1 MQRIPKNVF
10 LLPTLIMTE
19 KLKKTVNA
27 RPKRALLAYCALA
40 QRLSMP
46 GVGITHALIPFLAE
60 ASHDLV
66 GQLFDAEKFSL
77 AVSQRFGFSIPR
89 LAALGLTEQLEL
101 AGLLEVVSRDGSRTV
116 YKHASVIPENETVN
130 PITEAQVERVL
141 NAFFDY
147 CVDDVKIKIM
157 KRSEIDAAFLY
168 RLLNIDSMRIL
179 GRKEASIATKRSV
192 DTLSLSRPSQDG
204 QLSVSELHLDYKTSQ
219 FLLDIQT
226 KDRAAFDLVS
236 DVAFANMAA
245 EAIAVFQ
252 EPADTY
258 VPLSGLTVY
267 LDSPI
272 LLDMLGV
279 NAEYAEYGSEL
290 LATIKNSGARVAVFD
305 HCVIEAEGAV
315 SAQLA
320 YLRSGT
326 NSVVHRWGM
335 SAKPDLLAALKD
347 RIGERAYSRLGIDV
361 ECDPEVNLHRRNP
374 KVVGDIEAGMNT
386 SMQAWGNVEA
396 KGHDRKSVWSMLTMR
411 DSSQPCLR
419 VCDSK
424 WIFLSRNTALVKIAN
439 TAWKRW
445 LKGTTKHSVTYVE
458 KWAPIA
464 MSDKQFGGYVW
475 TRTGG
480 VRNSIPA
487 ARLLANCSAAVR
499 PRADVKAR
507 AYNLIIE
514 LEGKE
519 QADDLAAL
527 LEDREGAKALMRA
540 VSGDP
545 EDVTRERIPFI
556 LEQVKLAAG
565 EFAAARVREEGELR
579 LQERSLAYQAEIAR
593 VSQELSETEEKHV
606 DDLLAA
612 DVTRAQLHEE
622 RERLEA
628 QNRVLLDE
636 IAAKALAETK
646 RKLTIIADGFAEGV
660 NTYVRLKWL
669 IAVLFAV
676 TAGFATHLS
685 TDSPMASLVMGT
697 VIVFLGFWF
706 VPEKLSGLL
715 DKLSTSVMMKHVS
728 RRDNSID
735 IPSNPPPD
743 FRNNDWSVLNSI
755 RAQVPNSNLRPTN

>member
-1 MQRIPKNVF
+1 M
-10 LLPTLIMTE
+10 
-19 KLKKTVNA
+19 TVNT

-40 QRLSMP
+40 QRLSKP
-46 GVGITHALIPFLAE
+46 GVGITHALIPFFTE
-60 ASHDLV
+60 ANHDLV

-116 YKHASVIPENETVN
+116 YKHAAMIPENESVN
-130 PITEAQVERVL
+130 PVTEAQVERVL
-141 NAFFDY
+141 SAFFDY
-147 CVDDVKIKIM
+147 CIDDQKINTM
-157 KRSEIDAAFLY
+157 ERSAIDAAFLH
-168 RLLNIDSMRIL
+168 RLLNADSMRIL
-179 GRKEASIATKRSV
+179 GRKETSITTKRSV
-192 DTLSLSRPSQDG
+192 DTLSLLRVPRRED
-204 QLSVSELHLDYKTSQ
+204 QLNGDELHLDYKTSQ

-226 KDRAAFDLVS
+226 KDRAAFELVS

-252 EPADTY
+252 EPADTN
-258 VPLSGLTVY
+258 VPLSGLTIY

-279 NAEYAEYGSEL
+279 NWEYAEYGSEL

-305 HCVIEAEGAV
+305 HCVMEAEGAIG
-315 SAQLA
+315 AQLS
-320 YLRSGT
+320 YLRSGI
-326 NSVVHRWGM
+326 NSSAHRLGI

-347 RIGERAYSRLGIDV
+347 RVGERAYERLGIDV
-361 ECDPEVNLHRRNP
+361 ERDPEVNLHRHNP
-374 KVVGDIEAGMNT
+374 TVVGDIEAGMNT

-396 KGHDRKSVWSMLTMR
+396 KAHDRKSVWSMLTMR
-411 DSSQPCLR
+411 DSSQPCPR

-439 TAWKRW
+439 AAWTRW
-445 LKGTTKHSVTYVE
+445 LKGTTKHSITHVE

-464 MSDKQFGGYVW
+464 MSDKQFAGYIW

-480 VRNSIPA
+480 TRSSIPV

-514 LEGKE
+514 LEGRE

-556 LEQVKLAAG
+556 IEQVKLAAG
-565 EFAAARVREEGELR
+565 EFAAARAREEGELI
-579 LQERSLAYQAEIAR
+579 LHERSLAYQAEIDR
-593 VSQELSETEEKHV
+593 VSQELVETEGKYV
-606 DDLLAA
+606 DDLNTVNAKK
-612 DVTRAQLHEE
+612 VQLHEE
-622 RERLEA
+622 RECLEA
-628 QNRVLLDE
+628 QNKILLDAL
-636 IAAKALAETK
+636 AAKDLAEME
-646 RKLTIIADGFAEGV
+646 RRLTIIAGGFAKGV
-660 NTYVRLKWL
+660 KTYVRTKWL
-669 IAVLFAV
+669 IVILFTVLTGSV
-676 TAGFATHLS
+676 THLS
-685 TDSPMASLVMGT
+685 TDSPTASFVLST
-697 VIVFLGFWF
+697 FLAFLGFWF
-706 VPEKLSGLL
+706 VPDILSGPLNR
-715 DKLSTSVMMKHVS
+715 LSTSVLMKHVS
-728 RRDNSID
+728 RHDNSINV
-735 IPSNPPPD
+735 PHNPPPN
-743 FRNNDWSVLNSI
+743 FRDNEWCVLNSTHEPV
-755 RAQVPNSNLRPTN
+755 ANSSMP